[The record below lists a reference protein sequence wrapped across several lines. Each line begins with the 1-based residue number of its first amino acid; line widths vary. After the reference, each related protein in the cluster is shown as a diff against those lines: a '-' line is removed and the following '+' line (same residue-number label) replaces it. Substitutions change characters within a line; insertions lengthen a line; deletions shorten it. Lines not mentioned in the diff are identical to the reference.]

1 MGSSP
6 GMVLSVSE
14 GRALVPSQPPQPEKK
29 EGDPSAA
36 AAVPP
41 FGRYRWAAAAAAADA
56 SLFC

>member
-1 MGSSP
+1 
-6 GMVLSVSE
+6 MVLSVSE
-14 GRALVPSQPPQPEKK
+14 GALLVRSQPPQPEKK
-29 EGDPSAA
+29 RGDPSAA